1 MRAIFRLFLVVLPL
15 SCLLAVLV
23 FAVFATENRALVT
36 TAKAPTSEDATR
48 ARALAKR
55 AVTQLLNAKR
65 PTDLSVGE
73 TDLDSVFALMN
84 RAVSRL
90 SGEARISPDGFGA
103 ALTFTL
109 PKNPVRN
116 FINVQF
122 GLKPS
127 SKGLELL
134 PLSVGAFTV
143 SGGTAAELLRYGM
156 NILLEDNAGDQLLES
171 VRRVDFDQNRA
182 LLRVEPVPGLK
193 IQLKKLAKRM
203 GDIRDEAALLGDPA
217 TIRVYYAK
225 LVSMEGLGSGPNPV
239 SLTRFLTPLFRLAQE
254 RGGDAVVENRAALL
268 AMVIYFGDPRFER
281 LTGPVRTGALK
292 GHRRRIK
299 AVRLGGRGDLLLHFV
314 ISAGLQVVSDH
325 GVAMAIG
332 EFKELLD
339 SARGGSGFSFVD
351 IAADRTGLRFAKA
364 ATDKS
369 GGARRLQSSFAK
381 RVTEKDF
388 FPQYG
393 DLPEGLTDAQFK
405 SRFGSVEDPRYK
417 TVIREIDRRIETASV
432 YLAR

>member
-1 MRAIFRLFLVVLPL
+1 MRAIFRLFLFVLPL
-15 SCLLAVLV
+15 SCLVVV
-23 FAVFATENRALVT
+23 FVFMVFATENRALVT
-36 TAKAPTSEDATR
+36 SAKAPTSEDATR
-48 ARALAKR
+48 ARSLAKR
-55 AVTQLLNAKR
+55 AVTQLLNARR
-65 PTDLSVGE
+65 PTELLISE
-73 TDLDSVFALMN
+73 TDLDSVFALVN

-90 SGEARISPDGFGA
+90 AGEARVSPDGFGA

-134 PLSVGAFTV
+134 PASVGALTV
-143 SGGTAAELLRYGM
+143 SGGTAAVLLRYGM
-156 NILLEDNAGDQLLES
+156 NILLGDNAGDQLLES
-171 VRRVDFDQNRA
+171 VRRVNFGQNTA
-182 LLRVEPVPGLK
+182 LLHVEPVPGLK
-193 IQLKKLAKRM
+193 LQLKKLAKRM

-217 TIRVYYAK
+217 IIRAYYAK
-225 LVSMEGLGSGPNPV
+225 LVSLEGLGSGSNAV
-239 SLTRFLTPLFRLAQE
+239 SLTRFLTSLFRLARE
-254 RGGDAVVENRAALL
+254 RGGDPVVENRAALL
-268 AMVIYFGDPRFER
+268 AMVLYFGDPRFER

-292 GHRRRIK
+292 GHRRKIK
-299 AVRLGGRGDLLLHFV
+299 SVRLGGRGDLLLHFV
-314 ISAGLQVVSDH
+314 ISAGLQVVSDQ
-325 GVAMAIG
+325 GIAMAIG

-351 IAADRTGLRFAKA
+351 LAADRTGLRFAKA

-369 GGARRLQSSFAK
+369 GGARRLQSSFAG

-388 FPQYG
+388 FPPFR

-405 SRFGSVEDPRYK
+405 SRFGSVEDPRYE
-417 TVIREIDRRIETASV
+417 TVIREIDRRIAAASV

>member
-15 SCLLAVLV
+15 SCLVVVLV
-23 FAVFATENRALVT
+23 FLAFATENRALVT
-36 TAKAPTSEDATR
+36 AAKAPTSEDATR
-48 ARALAKR
+48 ARSLAKR

-65 PTDLSVGE
+65 PTDLSVSE

-90 SGEARISPDGFGA
+90 SGEARVSPDGFGA
-103 ALTFTL
+103 ALTYTL

-122 GLKPS
+122 GLKS
-127 SKGLELL
+127 SLTGLELL
-134 PLSVGAFTV
+134 PASVGALTV
-143 SGGTAAELLRYGM
+143 SGGTAAELLRYSM
-156 NILLEDNAGDQLLES
+156 NILLGDNAGDQLLES
-171 VRRVDFDQNRA
+171 VRRVDFGQNTA

-193 IQLKKLAKRM
+193 VQLKKLAKRM

-217 TIRVYYAK
+217 TIRVYYTK
-225 LVSMEGLGSGPNPV
+225 LVSLEGPGRGSKTV
-239 SLTRFLTPLFRLAQE
+239 SLTRFLTPLFRLARE
-254 RGGDAVVENRAALL
+254 RGRDPVVENRAALL

-281 LTGPVRTGALK
+281 LTGPVRTGGLK
-292 GHRRRIK
+292 GHRRKIK

-314 ISAGLQVVSDH
+314 ISAGLQVVSDQ
-325 GVAMAIG
+325 GIAMAIG

-351 IAADRTGLRFAKA
+351 LAADRTGLRFAKA
-364 ATDKS
+364 ATDKA
-369 GGARRLQSSFAK
+369 GGARRLQSFFVEN
-381 RVTEKDF
+381 VTEKDF
-388 FPQYG
+388 FPSFR

-405 SRFGSVEDPRYK
+405 SRFGSVEDPRYES
-417 TVIREIDRRIETASV
+417 VIRKIDRRIDAAPV